1 MKLNSI
7 RPEHWKSLR
16 RKGEFGLLRKDLMT
30 PPQRVKAEI
39 IGGARVVG
47 VSGAGR
53 LIDGPLRTALVLKES
68 SAVVRVPIVAMEH
81 GKAVSVKGDREVK
94 A

>member
-1 MKLNSI
+1 MKLYSI
-7 RPEHWKSLR
+7 RPSHWKSLR
-16 RKGEFGLLRKDLMT
+16 RKGEIGLLRKDLVT
-30 PPQRVKAEI
+30 PTKC
-39 IGGARVVG
+39 

-53 LIDGPLRTALVLKES
+53 LIDGLLRTALVQEES

-81 GKAVSVKGDREVK
+81 GKAVSVKGGREVN

>member
-1 MKLNSI
+1 M
-7 RPEHWKSLR
+7 E
-16 RKGEFGLLRKDLMT
+16 
-30 PPQRVKAEI
+30 
-39 IGGARVVG
+39 
-47 VSGAGR
+47 GAGQEE

-81 GKAVSVKGDREVK
+81 GKAVSVKGGREVN